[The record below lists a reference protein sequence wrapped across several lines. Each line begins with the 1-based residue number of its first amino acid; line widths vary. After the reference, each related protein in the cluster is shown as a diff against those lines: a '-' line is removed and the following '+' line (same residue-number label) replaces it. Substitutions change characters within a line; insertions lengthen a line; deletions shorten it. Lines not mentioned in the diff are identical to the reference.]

1 MGNPMHENNAYNAI
15 QRALM
20 RMLPDLGKSP
30 EGRAELEKIV
40 LEIMNEVREAGL
52 RYVNARGE

>member
-1 MGNPMHENNAYNAI
+1 MHENNAYNAI